1 VAGGPHDNDP
11 LAVDPETMREL
22 GYRTID
28 LLVERL
34 QREEPPIRRATPAEM
49 RERLHGPAPDEAE
62 PFAEI
67 LAGLD
72 RNVLPF
78 ASRDGH
84 PGFFGFIPFAGP
96 WPGALGDLIASA
108 CNLYAGSWME
118 AAGVSQVELEVLGW
132 FKEWIGFPSEAAGS
146 LVSGGSAGNL
156 TALACAREALA
167 GPMRDDLVLYVSDQ
181 AHSSIARAARLLGF
195 RPEQVRVLPSDA
207 SFRLAPRT
215 LGAAMDADQSRG
227 LTPFAVA
234 AQAGTTNTGAVDP
247 LDELATLCHERG
259 AWLHVDG
266 AYGGFLALT
275 ERGRA
280 AMPGLE
286 LADTLV
292 LDAHKSLY
300 CPLAA
305 GIVFARAGGDLEQT
319 FTVRPEYL
327 KDMDR
332 YGGVNFADR
341 GVELSRPFRALKVWL
356 TVKTFGLA
364 EIRAALDRSLD
375 LALLAAELITE
386 SPRLELVTGP
396 SLGVVNFRSAAGV
409 TVEDMVANV
418 VAAGAF
424 ISATTVAG
432 ERTAR
437 ICALGHRSDEQSLRS
452 VIEAA
457 AAAH

>member
-1 VAGGPHDNDP
+1 MAESGLD
-11 LAVDPETMREL
+11 LTPEQMREL
-22 GYRTID
+22 GYAAVDAVVEHLGALRSGPTFTPPPPD
-28 LLVERL
+28 LAKRVAEPPPEEGGDPVELMGWL
-34 QREEPPIRRATPAEM
+34 QRE
-49 RERLHGPAPDEAE
+49 LLGPGVRNHHPGM
-62 PFAEI
+62 FAYI
-67 LAGLD
+67 PVSPTFPGVVADMLAAGL
-72 RNVLPF
+72 N
-78 ASRDGH
+78 
-84 PGFFGFIPFAGP
+84 IFAGSYQSG
-96 WPGALGDLIASA
+96 PGAA
-108 CNLYAGSWME
+108 
-118 AAGVSQVELEVLGW
+118 VVELEVLGW
-132 FKEWIGFPSEAAGS
+132 FRDLLGLDPGAEGVIASGGSTANLVGLAVARDRRPQGGADRVAYTTTEAHSSVGRALRLIGIDRIHEVAIDERFRMRPDALAEAMAADAAAGLVPWCVVAAAGS
-146 LVSGGSAGNL
+146 
-156 TALACAREALA
+156 
-167 GPMRDDLVLYVSDQ
+167 
-181 AHSSIARAARLLGF
+181 
-195 RPEQVRVLPSDA
+195 
-207 SFRLAPRT
+207 
-215 LGAAMDADQSRG
+215 
-227 LTPFAVA
+227 
-234 AQAGTTNTGAVDP
+234 TNTGAVDDLP
-247 LDELATLCHERG
+247 ALHRVASGHG

>member
-1 VAGGPHDNDP
+1 VAESGLD
-11 LAVDPETMREL
+11 LTPEQMREL
-22 GYRTID
+22 GYAAVDVIVEHLATLRSGPAFTPPPPD
-28 LLVERL
+28 LA
-34 QREEPPIRRATPAEM
+34 QRVGEPP
-49 RERLHGPAPDEAE
+49 PDEGADPVE
-62 PFAEI
+62 LLGWLRREVLGPGVRNHHPGMFAYI
-67 LAGLD
+67 PVAPTFPGVVADMLAAGL
-72 RNVLPF
+72 N
-78 ASRDGH
+78 
-84 PGFFGFIPFAGP
+84 IFAGSFQSG
-96 WPGALGDLIASA
+96 PGAA
-108 CNLYAGSWME
+108 
-118 AAGVSQVELEVLGW
+118 VVELEVLGW
-132 FKEWIGFPSEAAGS
+132 FRDLLGLDPGAEGVIA
-146 LVSGGSAGNL
+146 SGGSTANL
-156 TALACAREALA
+156 VGLAVARDRRPGGGASRVAYTTSE
-167 GPMRDDLVLYVSDQ
+167 
-181 AHSSIARAARLLGF
+181 AHSSIGRALGLLGMERVREVEVDGGF
-195 RPEQVRVLPSDA
+195 RMRPDA
-207 SFRLAPRT
+207 LAEAMAADTDAGLVPWCVVA
-215 LGAAMDADQSRG
+215 GAGS
-227 LTPFAVA
+227 
-234 AQAGTTNTGAVDP
+234 TNTGAVDDLP
-247 LDELATLCHERG
+247 ALHRVASEHG
-259 AWLHVDG
+259 AWLHVDA
-266 AYGGFLALT
+266 AYGGFLGLT
-275 ERGRA
+275 DRGRA

-305 GIVFARAGGDLEQT
+305 GIVLARNGGDLEQT

-327 KDMDR
+327 KDMDS

-356 TVKTFGLA
+356 TVKTFGLR

-375 LALLAAELITE
+375 LALLAAELIAE

-409 TVEDMVANV
+409 PVEELVAGV

-437 ICALGHRSDEQSLRS
+437 ICALGHRSDERALRS

>member
-1 VAGGPHDNDP
+1 
-11 LAVDPETMREL
+11 MREL
-22 GYRTID
+22 GYAAVDVIVEHLATLRSGPAFTPPPPD
-28 LLVERL
+28 LA
-34 QREEPPIRRATPAEM
+34 QRVGEPP
-49 RERLHGPAPDEAE
+49 PDEGADPVE
-62 PFAEI
+62 LLGWLRREVLGPGVRNHHPGMFAYI
-67 LAGLD
+67 PVAPTFPGVVADMLAAGL
-72 RNVLPF
+72 N
-78 ASRDGH
+78 
-84 PGFFGFIPFAGP
+84 IFAGSFQSG
-96 WPGALGDLIASA
+96 PGAA
-108 CNLYAGSWME
+108 
-118 AAGVSQVELEVLGW
+118 VVELEVLGW
-132 FKEWIGFPSEAAGS
+132 FRDLLGLDPGAEGVIA
-146 LVSGGSAGNL
+146 SGGSTANL
-156 TALACAREALA
+156 VGLAVARDRRPGGGASRVAYTTSE
-167 GPMRDDLVLYVSDQ
+167 
-181 AHSSIARAARLLGF
+181 AHSSIGRALGLLGMERVREVEVDGGF
-195 RPEQVRVLPSDA
+195 RMRPDA
-207 SFRLAPRT
+207 LAEAM
-215 LGAAMDADQSRG
+215 AADTDAG
-227 LTPFAVA
+227 LVPWCVVA
-234 AQAGTTNTGAVDP
+234 AAGSTNTGAVDDLP
-247 LDELATLCHERG
+247 ALHRVASEHG
-259 AWLHVDG
+259 AWLHVDA
-266 AYGGFLALT
+266 AYGGFLGLT
-275 ERGRA
+275 DRGRA

-305 GIVFARAGGDLEQT
+305 GIVLARNGGDLEQT

-327 KDMDR
+327 KDMDS

-356 TVKTFGLA
+356 TVKTFGLR

-375 LALLAAELITE
+375 LALLAAELIAE

-409 TVEDMVANV
+409 PVEELVAGV

-437 ICALGHRSDEQSLRS
+437 ICALGHRSDERALRS

>member
-1 VAGGPHDNDP
+1 MAGGPHDNDP

-49 RERLHGPAPDEAE
+49 HERLHGPAPDEAE
-62 PFAEI
+62 PFDEI

-84 PGFFGFIPFAGP
+84 PGFFGFIPFAGT

-195 RPEQVRVLPSDA
+195 RPEQVRVLPSDD

-234 AQAGTTNTGAVDP
+234 AQAGSTNTGAVDP
-247 LDELATLCHERG
+247 LDEQVDRAIAQLAHGLGVER
-259 AWLHVDG
+259 
-266 AYGGFLALT
+266 
-275 ERGRA
+275 ERV
-280 AMPGLE
+280 
-286 LADTLV
+286 V
-292 LDAHKSLY
+292 LRRR
-300 CPLAA
+300 
-305 GIVFARAGGDLEQT
+305 RAGH
-319 FTVRPEYL
+319 V
-327 KDMDR
+327 
-332 YGGVNFADR
+332 
-341 GVELSRPFRALKVWL
+341 
-356 TVKTFGLA
+356 
-364 EIRAALDRSLD
+364 
-375 LALLAAELITE
+375 
-386 SPRLELVTGP
+386 
-396 SLGVVNFRSAAGV
+396 
-409 TVEDMVANV
+409 
-418 VAAGAF
+418 
-424 ISATTVAG
+424 
-432 ERTAR
+432 AR
-437 ICALGHRSDEQSLRS
+437 IFTSAVRA
-452 VIEAA
+452 V
-457 AAAH
+457 